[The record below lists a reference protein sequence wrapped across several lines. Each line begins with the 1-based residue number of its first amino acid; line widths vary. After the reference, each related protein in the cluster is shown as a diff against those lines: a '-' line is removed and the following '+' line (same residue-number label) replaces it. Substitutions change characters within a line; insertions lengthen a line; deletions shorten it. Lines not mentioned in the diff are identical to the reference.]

1 MRTLTPCNFPECAM
15 AKSPSSTP
23 DTTQSLSFE
32 QALKDLEQ
40 IVRGLESGQMDLEKS
55 ITDYTRGVALR
66 DHCLKKLSEAK
77 MRVEELTRAAD
88 GSMSAQPFGGK
99 ES

>member
-1 MRTLTPCNFPECAM
+1 MV
-15 AKSPSSTP
+15 KSPSAAP
-23 DTTQSLSFE
+23 DAQSSLSFE
-32 QALKDLEQ
+32 QALKELEQ

-55 ITDYTRGVALR
+55 IADYTRGVTLR

-88 GSMSAQPFGGK
+88 GSARLTPFAAK
-99 ES
+99 E

>member
-1 MRTLTPCNFPECAM
+1 MVKP
-15 AKSPSSTP
+15 PSATP
-23 DTTQSLSFE
+23 DAQSSLSFE
-32 QALKDLEQ
+32 QALKELEQ

-55 ITDYTRGVALR
+55 IADYTRGVVLR

-88 GSMSAQPFGGK
+88 GSQRLTPFAAK
-99 ES
+99 E